1 MGRAERQ
8 RRKARRV
15 GAVTVLVAI
24 ALPIV
29 LWRHVIADV
38 WAAYSFDPR
47 YFIGWAPWA
56 LMVLGIL
63 FFIPVAWSEGRDPEG
78 RFYPR
83 ARNAYMGW
91 GVTLYV
97 LGFLI
102 AWQVARIHDTG
113 LVPS

>member
-1 MGRAERQ
+1 MGGRERQ
-8 RRKARRV
+8 RRRARRV

-24 ALPIV
+24 ALPIA
-29 LWRHVIADV
+29 LWWQVIVDV
-38 WAAYSFDPR
+38 AAAYRFDPK
-47 YFIGWAPWA
+47 YFVGWAPWA
-56 LMVLGIL
+56 LMVMGIL

-102 AWQVARIHDTG
+102 AWQVARIHDGG
-113 LVPS
+113 LIPS

>member
-1 MGRAERQ
+1 MGRGARER
-8 RRKARRV
+8 RRARRV

-29 LWRHVIADV
+29 LWRHVIADIA
-38 WAAYSFDPR
+38 AAYTPHLT
-47 YFIGWAPWA
+47 YFVGWAPWA

-83 ARNAYMGW
+83 ARNAYLGW
-91 GVTLYV
+91 GVTLYL

-102 AWQVARIHDTG
+102 AWQVARIHDLG

>member
-1 MGRAERQ
+1 M
-8 RRKARRV
+8 
-15 GAVTVLVAI
+15 TVLVAV

-29 LWRHVIADV
+29 LWRHVIADI
-38 WAAYSFDPR
+38 AGAYSFHFT
-47 YFIGWAPWA
+47 YFVGWAPWV

-83 ARNAYMGW
+83 ARNAYLGW
-91 GVTLYV
+91 SVTLYL

-102 AWQVARIHDTG
+102 AWQVARIHDVG
-113 LVPS
+113 LLPS